1 MKITK
6 CLDWHIEGEI
16 IERNCKPEA
25 VPEDYV
31 KKMKADLEEE
41 KELIKK
47 NKEEKLKRIKA
58 KKEETQQKA
67 KSEPVEVK

>member
-41 KELIKK
+41 K
-47 NKEEKLKRIKA
+47 
-58 KKEETQQKA
+58 
-67 KSEPVEVK
+67 